1 MNVLDK
7 ISIKDLVCL
16 EAGTGAGNTTIYLAK
31 NGAKMVYSISDNV
44 EHLEYAS
51 ERLPEEYRDRVKFIK
66 ADLGNLGFM
75 KEEMVDLVT
84 AHMLINVVA
93 PADLFL
99 IFKELTRV
107 TKTSGVMVVNDYN
120 PLSSYC
126 EERSWIV
133 EELFRIENA
142 VSYIVNGAPAM
153 VWYPSEYVTELL
165 KLLGWNIEGIEYMYE
180 KTPWEKELLK
190 EHLQVIEEGCVKL
203 EDEGI
208 RKSLLSRAKAILE
221 QVGDKEVI
229 YAGSIYS
236 IKAKKEG

>member
-1 MNVLDK
+1 M
-7 ISIKDLVCL
+7 
-16 EAGTGAGNTTIYLAK
+16 EASTGAGNTTIYLVK
-31 NGAKMVYSISDNV
+31 NGAKLVYSISDNE

-66 ADLGNLGFM
+66 ADLRNLGFM

-93 PADLFL
+93 PADLYL
-99 IFKELTRV
+99 IFKELIRV
-107 TKTSGVMVVNDYN
+107 TKTSGVMMVNDYN
-120 PLSSYC
+120 PLSSYQ
-126 EERSWIV
+126 EERSYIV

-153 VWYPSEYVTELL
+153 VWYPSEYVTDLL
-165 KLLGWNIEGIEYMYE
+165 KLLGWKIEEIEYMYE
-180 KTPWEKELLK
+180 KTPWEKELLM
-190 EHLQVIEEGCVKL
+190 EHLEVIKEGCGKL

-208 RKSLLSRAKAILE
+208 RKSLLSRAKAILA

-236 IKAKKEG
+236 IKARKKG